1 MWGMAFQL
9 GHEAPRV
16 QCLPD
21 LLPAISFAGQA
32 EANSELPQA
41 VATLNS

>member
-1 MWGMAFQL
+1 MAFQL
-9 GHEAPRV
+9 GQEVLRV

-41 VATLNS
+41 VATLNSW